1 MITSRTIGAHLAEA
15 PGPRLFVVFWGG
27 LALVDVS
34 RAWDAPTTLEIALL
48 AGVAVACSIG
58 QATGTAVAL
67 AGVAWLVVTGFV
79 VNPDG
84 ALRLTGPADALRLG
98 VLVAVAVAAAGQR
111 R

>member
-27 LALVDVS
+27 LALVAVW
-34 RAWDAPTTLEIALL
+34 RAWDAPTPLELALG
-48 AGVAVACSIG
+48 AGVGVDGSLG
-58 QATGTAVAL
+58 LATGTAVAL

-98 VLVAVAVAAAGQR
+98 VLVAAAVAAAGQR

>member
-34 RAWDAPTTLEIALL
+34 RAWGVPTTLEAALL
-48 AGVAVACSIG
+48 AAVALACSIG
-58 QATGTAVAL
+58 QGTVTAVTV

-79 VNPDG
+79 VNADG
-84 ALRLTGPADALRLG
+84 TPWA
-98 VLVAVAVAAAGQR
+98 
-111 R
+111 